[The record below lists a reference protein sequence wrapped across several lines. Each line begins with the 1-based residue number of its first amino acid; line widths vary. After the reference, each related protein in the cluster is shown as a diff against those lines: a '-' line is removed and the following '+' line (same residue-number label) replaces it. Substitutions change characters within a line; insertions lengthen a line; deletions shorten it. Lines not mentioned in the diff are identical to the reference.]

1 MISISAPH
9 EVEDGIKSPNLSY
22 SPPVWVLR
30 LLGTRLEQS
39 LALPDTFLEL
49 KPLRN
54 VRNHLVCPEVL
65 VLVCPV
71 VVELGVAHLAD
82 KHWCKYGRTGNLGSS
97 KHLRNSPKVLLY
109 KTNITGKT
117 IRIFFSAL
125 RNIQLLNKTNLLSKL
140 RI

>member
-1 MISISAPH
+1 M
-9 EVEDGIKSPNLSY
+9 GT
-22 SPPVWVLR
+22 PPAR
-30 LLGTRLEQS
+30 YTCLEQS

-82 KHWCKYGRTGNLGSS
+82 KHWCKYGHTGNLGSS